1 MRELLRTAVR
11 RALVPSSRKTSSVVS
26 RVHIRFA
33 RFKMVISCLRLKSG
47 FPRLRTDCMPY
58 AHRGCERVIRR
69 GPHPLGVQP
78 CVHGLSSVLIVVE
91 CPGARTGWWPAC
103 SRRHGPNL
111 GAHVVGFELEGE
123 RRWPRARCAADPRGR
138 YGRRCFGRPRRARS
152 RSGPGGRWRPGGSAR
167 GRAGGQGVDLPQGES
182 GAD

>member
-91 CPGARTGWWPAC
+91 CPGARSGWWPAC

-111 GAHVVGFELEGE
+111 EAHVVGFEVLG
-123 RRWPRARCAADPRGR
+123 RRRLCRGRDATQVLLDVGTSGDASSGLDVLGGRAPRAAA
-138 YGRRCFGRPRRARS
+138 S
-152 RSGPGGRWRPGGSAR
+152 WRIS
-167 GRAGGQGVDLPQGES
+167 S
-182 GAD
+182 